1 MNKQK
6 IIIIKHCRTSTT
18 PRQNSSLKTPILS
31 IDTPKMMMSGLAGVA
46 RVVAAG
52 VGRNEGSLLVGLVG
66 GMGEEGV
73 EEE

>member
-1 MNKQK
+1 
-6 IIIIKHCRTSTT
+6 
-18 PRQNSSLKTPILS
+18 
-31 IDTPKMMMSGLAGVA
+31 MMMSGLAGVA